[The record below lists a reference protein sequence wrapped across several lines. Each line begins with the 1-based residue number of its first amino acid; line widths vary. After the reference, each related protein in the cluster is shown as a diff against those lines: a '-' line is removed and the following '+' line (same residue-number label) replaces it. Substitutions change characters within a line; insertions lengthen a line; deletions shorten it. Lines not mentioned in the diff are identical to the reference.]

1 MATNW
6 YGANQNFRQGNY
18 YDGAQEYNPDWNPNN
33 PNYGKSFAGIGRFD
47 PRNLNRLPS
56 NLSQDLGAST
66 YTAPP
71 VYPGQ
76 RNIHEGFGTADVSS
90 TFEPPERTGIFQALK
105 K

>member
-47 PRNLNRLPS
+47 YNNLNRLPS
-56 NLSQDLGAST
+56 NLSQDLGAAT
-66 YTAPP
+66 YTGPQTP
-71 VYPGQ
+71 
-76 RNIHEGFGTADVSS
+76 EGIPFNPCLLYTSDAAD
-90 TFEPPERTGIFQALK
+90 E
-105 K
+105 